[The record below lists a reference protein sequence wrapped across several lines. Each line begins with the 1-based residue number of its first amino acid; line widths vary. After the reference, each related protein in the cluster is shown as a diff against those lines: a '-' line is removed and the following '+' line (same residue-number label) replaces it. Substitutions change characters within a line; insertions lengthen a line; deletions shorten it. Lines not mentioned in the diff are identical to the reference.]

1 MATGAELTYNT
12 GASAFTLADTIF
24 GPDVVVT
31 SASLGPSNSVNSG
44 TYSNGQLSPGVVP
57 GPSGI
62 ILSTGD
68 IRSFTQS
75 SGDPNRVANTTTDT
89 NGATNNA
96 QFNALAGAATFD
108 AVWLDATFV
117 PQGDTLTLDFVFS
130 SEEYPEFVGS
140 GFNDVVGVWVNG
152 ALVPISVGNGQISVN
167 NINQPNAQNLVIN
180 NTTDGFNT
188 EMDGFTVRLSLTAPV
203 NPGQPNT
210 IRIGIAD
217 TLDANYDSNLLIAA
231 NAAKTNVV
239 ARDDTVGIA
248 PGQTKVFNLLANDV
262 KPSGATLTIT
272 HINNIPVTAGQTI
285 TLSTGQTITVNAD
298 GTITVVGDAQTETV
312 SFTYQVGIGG
322 GNGLSDV
329 GMVTLTQVP
338 CFVAGTRI
346 LTPGGE
352 VAVEDLRPGDM
363 VVTLDEGARPLRW
376 VGSRTVAAEGAFAP
390 IRIRAGTFGAH
401 RDLRVSPQHRVL
413 VRDVLAELM
422 FGEPE
427 VLVAAKDLVN
437 GRSVQREH
445 GGAVTYVHLLFDRHQ
460 VVMAEGLATES
471 FLPGPAVAR
480 ALAPETLREIV
491 ALFPELDPETG
502 AGYGPAAR
510 RMLRAHEAAVLA
522 GRAA

>member
-1 MATGAELTYNT
+1 MATGAELLYNT

-24 GPDVVVT
+24 GPDVQVIR
-31 SASLGPSNSVNSG
+31 ASLGPSNSVNSG
-44 TYSNGQLSPGVVP
+44 TYANGHLAPGVVP

-75 SGDPNRVANTTTDT
+75 GGDPNQAAGTSTDT
-89 NGATNNA
+89 NGTNNSA
-96 QFNALAGAATFD
+96 QFNALAGAPTFD

-117 PQGDTLTLDFVFS
+117 PQGSVLTLDFVFS
-130 SEEYPEFVGS
+130 SEEYPEYVGS

-152 ALVPISVGNGQISVN
+152 TLVPISLGNGQISVN
-167 NINQPNAQNLVIN
+167 NINQPNAQNLVVS
-180 NTTDGFNT
+180 NTGDQFNT
-188 EMDGFTVRLSLTAPV
+188 EMDGFTVKLSLTAPV
-203 NPGQPNT
+203 IPGQQNT

-217 TLDANYDSNLLIAA
+217 TLDSVYDSNLLIAA
-231 NAAKTNVV
+231 NAAKTNLV
-239 ARDDTVGIA
+239 AMDDALQMG
-248 PGQTKVFNLLANDV
+248 PGQTRTFNLLANDI
-262 KPSGATLTIT
+262 KPAGATLVIT
-272 HINNIPVTAGQTI
+272 HINNIAVTAGQTI
-285 TLSTGQTITVNAD
+285 TLSTGQTITLNAD
-298 GTITVVGDAQTETV
+298 GTITVGGDGQTETV
-312 SFTYQVGIGG
+312 SFTYEAAIGG

-329 GMVTLTQVP
+329 GMVTLNQVP

-413 VRDVLAELM
+413 VRDVLADLM

-437 GRSVQREH
+437 GRSVRREA
-445 GGAVTYVHLLFDRHQ
+445 GGTVTYVHLLFDRHQ

-480 ALAPETLREIV
+480 ALAPETLREILV
-491 ALFPELDPETG
+491 LFPELDPETG

-510 RMLRAHEAAVLA
+510 RMLRAHEAAALT